1 MSDSIDFFFDF
12 GSPYSYFVST
22 RIDAVAQRHGRNVVW
37 QPVLLWAVLKAQGL
51 PPPFEHPLKES
62 YLHRDTE
69 RCARFYGLPFRLPSR
84 FPASSHLPARA
95 FCWLQLNA
103 PALAVPFAKRFF
115 EAYFVDDIDISVAA
129 AVAAVMMQVT
139 GESEEVARSACSDIG
154 AKTALQS
161 SVALAVERGVWG
173 VPFIVIDGEPFF
185 GADRLPLIEHKLASG
200 ISAAV
205 ARGVSG

>member
-1 MSDSIDFFFDF
+1 MSDSIEFFFDF

-22 RIDAVAQRHGRNVVW
+22 RIDAVAQRRGRKVVW
-37 QPVLLWAVLKAQGL
+37 RPVLLWAVLKAQGL

-62 YLHRDTE
+62 YLRRDTE
-69 RCARFYGLPFRLPSR
+69 RCARFYELPFKLPSH

-103 PALAVPFAKRFF
+103 PALAAPFAKRFF
-115 EAYFVDDIDISVAA
+115 ESYFVDDVNISDAA
-129 AVAAVMMQVT
+129 AVAGVMMDVA
-139 GESEEVARSACSDIG
+139 GLNEETARSALCDIA
-154 AKTALQS
+154 AKNALQS

-185 GADRLPLIEHKLASG
+185 GADRLPLIEHKLAAGSP
-200 ISAAV
+200 AAA
-205 ARGVSG
+205 ARGE

>member
-22 RIDAVAQRHGRNVVW
+22 RIDALAQRHGRKVVW
-37 QPVLLWAVLKAQGL
+37 RPVLLWAVLKAQGL

-62 YLHRDTE
+62 YLRRDTE
-69 RCARFYGLPFRLPSR
+69 RCARFYDLPFKLPSH

-103 PALAVPFAKRFF
+103 PASATPFAKRFF
-115 EAYFVDDIDISVAA
+115 EAYFVEDVDISDAASVAGVMRD
-129 AVAAVMMQVT
+129 VA
-139 GESEEVARSACSDIG
+139 GLNEEAARSALSDIA
-154 AKTALQS
+154 AKNALQS
-161 SVALAVERGVWG
+161 SVALAAERGVWG

-185 GADRLPLIEHKLASG
+185 GADRLPLIERKLASG
-200 ISAAV
+200 SPAAV
-205 ARGVSG
+205 ARGE